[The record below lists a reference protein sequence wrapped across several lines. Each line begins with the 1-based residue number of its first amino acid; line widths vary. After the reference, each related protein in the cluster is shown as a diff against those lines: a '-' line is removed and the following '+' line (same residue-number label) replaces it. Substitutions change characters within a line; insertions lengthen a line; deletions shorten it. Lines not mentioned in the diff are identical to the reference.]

1 MSLRRSGWY
10 AHPWTDG
17 FAASSAFETHIS
29 SEKQASV
36 DKKIINGLMM
46 PLHCGA
52 YTNKLLLYRQKY

>member
-10 AHPWTDG
+10 AHPWMDG

-36 DKKIINGLMM
+36 DKKRINGLMM

-52 YTNKLLLYRQKY
+52 YTNK